1 MATNR
6 YFLIYTILFVIFMII
21 VSIDTSDFET
31 AFTAVA
37 ATINNIGPYIGELGP
52 MDTFARMSDLSKF
65 TLTLAMLFG
74 RLELYPMLL
83 LVSPM
88 TYKNIK
94 KK

>member
-1 MATNR
+1 
-6 YFLIYTILFVIFMII
+6 
-21 VSIDTSDFET
+21 
-31 AFTAVA
+31 
-37 ATINNIGPYIGELGP
+37 
-52 MDTFARMSDLSKF
+52 MSDLSKF